1 MLGGG
6 RVKVMRQRGAWNPPP
21 WAKIELCNET
31 LFGCKRARD
40 LVENLHFAEYLWDTA
55 ALKKIKTFF
64 SAVLNFPLYF
74 LTPFIYISYGSFP
87 LFSYPIIY
95 EESRVEAFYYVY
107 VTGIGV
113 IGSPCASRA
122 GWPTPKNFSGPTL
135 QGFQDHYRTTWT
147 EVLGPLQ
154 DHLDRGSRTTTGPP
168 IYESSFNT

>member
-6 RVKVMRQRGAWNPPP
+6 RVKVMRQRGAWNFPPPP

-87 LFSYPIIY
+87 LFSYPIMY

-113 IGSPCASRA
+113 IGSPCASRVILCSPSL
-122 GWPTPKNFSGPTL
+122 WLPTTCSTL
-135 QGFQDHYRTTWT
+135 LRRC
-147 EVLGPLQ
+147 V
-154 DHLDRGSRTTTGPP
+154 HLACARAPSA
-168 IYESSFNT
+168 ELS